1 MGFYSD
7 RVAPH
12 LIDGFLGGKAFLPL
26 RARAAAALCGDV
38 LEIGFGSGRNVEA
51 YPDEVRR
58 VLAVDP
64 QPEARRMAAARV
76 ARSRVPISYV
86 SLGEDETLDLDD
98 ASVDHALSTFTL
110 CSVADAAVTLG
121 EVRRV
126 LRPGGSVHFLEHGRS
141 PEPRVARWQDRLT
154 PLQRRFVG
162 GCHLNRPIDRLLAD
176 AGFEV
181 TQMRHYYLQAPRPSG
196 YMYEGVATRR

>member
-1 MGFYSD
+1 MGLYND

-12 LIDGFLGGKAFLPL
+12 LIDAMLGAEAFRPL
-26 RARAAAALCGDV
+26 RARAAIGLSGEV
-38 LEIGFGSGRNVEA
+38 LEIGFGTGRNIDA
-51 YPDEVRR
+51 YPEAVRR

-76 ARSRVPISYV
+76 ARSRVPIGYV
-86 SLGEDETLDLDD
+86 ELGPGERLLLDD
-98 ASVDHALSTFTL
+98 ASADHALSTFTL
-110 CSVADAAVTLG
+110 CSVADAGASLA

-126 LRPGGSVHFLEHGRS
+126 LRPGGRLHFLEHGRS
-141 PEPRVARWQDRLT
+141 PEPGVAKWQDRLT
-154 PLQRRFVG
+154 PLQRRLVG
-162 GCHLNRPIDRLLAD
+162 GCHLNRPIDRLLAE

-181 TQMRHYYLQAPRPSG
+181 TAMRHYYLLAPRPSG

>member
-1 MGFYSD
+1 
-7 RVAPH
+7 
-12 LIDGFLGGKAFLPL
+12 AFPPR

-64 QPEARRMAAARV
+64 QPEARRMAAARG
-76 ARSRVPISYV
+76 ARSRGPIGYV
-86 SLGEDETLDLDD
+86 SLGEAETLDLDD
-98 ASVDHALSTFTL
+98 PSVDHALSTFTL

-126 LRPGGSVHFLEHGRS
+126 L
-141 PEPRVARWQDRLT
+141 
-154 PLQRRFVG
+154 
-162 GCHLNRPIDRLLAD
+162 
-176 AGFEV
+176 
-181 TQMRHYYLQAPRPSG
+181 
-196 YMYEGVATRR
+196 